1 MKIMVKCKG
10 NYGFYYNLSIKNS
23 CPIKKNAKMWNTV
36 ILPIITSMTATGLG
50 ILFVWIF
57 NRKRQSD
64 ERANQIAHIMNEIS
78 DIRNKVANG
87 LERSALETAKNEKL
101 RQEVKEEV
109 ENIKQDVKKIDGD
122 LEKING
128 DLEKINTQVSENTN
142 LIRGLINVVAELQII
157 IRDNISS
164 QS

>member
-1 MKIMVKCKG
+1 
-10 NYGFYYNLSIKNS
+10 
-23 CPIKKNAKMWNTV
+23 MWNTV

-50 ILFVWIF
+50 ILLVWVF
-57 NRKRQSD
+57 SRKRQSD

-109 ENIKQDVKKIDGD
+109 ENIKQEVKKINGD

-128 DLEKINTQVSENTN
+128 DLEKINMQVSENTN
-142 LIRGLINVVAELQII
+142 LIRGLIDVVADLQII
-157 IRDNISS
+157 IRDNVSS